1 MWLAAFIPL
10 PLDSIYSLFNLLFD
24 RWISGLEFD
33 GGGGI
38 TPCYVAL
45 PPETFL
51 SFATRL
57 NLYAADLSLSSASC
71 FPWYI

>member
-45 PPETFL
+45 PPRDVPFIRNT
-51 SFATRL
+51 SK
-57 NLYAADLSLSSASC
+57 SLRS
-71 FPWYI
+71 